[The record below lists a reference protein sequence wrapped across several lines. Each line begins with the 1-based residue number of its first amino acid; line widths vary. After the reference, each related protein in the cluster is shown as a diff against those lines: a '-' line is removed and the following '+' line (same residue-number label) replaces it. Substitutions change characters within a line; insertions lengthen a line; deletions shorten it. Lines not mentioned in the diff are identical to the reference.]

1 MALIY
6 GSAITNM
13 LLGRA
18 GHGSDLWLD
27 RWCAIFFGLSFG
39 SDGGQ
44 LGNGWAITNMLLGW
58 AMAGPVVWFGTLINW
73 LLTVG

>member
-44 LGNGWAITNMLLGW
+44 LGNGWAITICYWAGQWLGQL
-58 AMAGPVVWFGTLINW
+58 FGLAH
-73 LLTVG
+73 